1 MNSLNTIKLHGE
13 HTGVKSDICCEKRVP
28 FKTLTKMVEHKE
40 LNLPQY
46 QAELN
51 VSKVD
56 EMIESYHKNPHYLAF
71 TNKVVIGVI
80 IKESGVKLYILD
92 GQHRI
97 DMAHKIYMDKGIN
110 DNLIFCYYL
119 VKTDDEMKELFN
131 EINKDSLKIQ
141 HYMSLPEL
149 IRSEYIAF
157 REYIKDNWT
166 KYFSST
172 KKLKDIMYSIGDF
185 IDELVKL
192 KYFERQINFIEDI
205 KAKNNQF
212 YNLLD
217 YKSYFDSD
225 PDNFYKD
232 EQSLIQDKF
241 IMSLKKNNFIDFV
254 INNTLPSHKFKNT
267 KINKSEPEQRLSV
280 WFKEFK
286 ENTGVCCMYKCKN
299 KISNKLNGYAFGYI
313 IARNTNFNL
322 HNIRPV
328 CTNCGRKMK
337 GINWIQ
343 YETDIKIELEGS
355 LVL

>member
-1 MNSLNTIKLHGE
+1 MTSLNAIKLPGE
-13 HTGVKSDICCEKRVP
+13 HTGVKTDICCEKKVS
-28 FKTLTKMVEHKE
+28 FKILTRLVEQKE

-71 TNKVVIGVI
+71 KNKVVIGVI
-80 IKESGVKLYILD
+80 IRDTNRKYYILD

-97 DMAHKIYMDKGIN
+97 DMAHKIHIDKGIN

-149 IRSEYIAF
+149 IRSEYIALK
-157 REYIKDNWT
+157 EYIKDNWS

-192 KYFERQINFIEDI
+192 KYFERQINFIKDI
-205 KAKNNQF
+205 KAKNEQF

-254 INNTLPSHKFKNT
+254 INNTLPSHKFKNPR
-267 KINKSEPEQRLSV
+267 INKSEPEQRLSV

-286 ENTGVCCMYKCKN
+286 ENTGVCCVYKCKN
-299 KISNKLNGYAFGYI
+299 KITNKLNGFAFGYI
-313 IARNTNFNL
+313 IAKNKNFNPN
-322 HNIRPV
+322 NIRPV
-328 CTNCGRKMK
+328 CKSCEHKMK